1 MHIYYENIKVR
12 FLKITMKKQ
21 LFDHITLCVN
31 ISSKM
36 TFFCDHE
43 KSNFFVIIMKNMK
56 IRNKDDFKDVIQLIS
71 HLDFHKLFL
80 FLSPLS
86 LKKTK
91 KGVLV

>member
-43 KSNFFVIIMKNMK
+43 KSNFFVIIMKNRDLA
-56 IRNKDDFKDVIQLIS
+56 IILLIS
-71 HLDFHKLFL
+71 TFRPKGHYFL
-80 FLSPLS
+80 FR
-86 LKKTK
+86 LKSKIFEITLK
-91 KGVLV
+91 